1 MNISLREV
9 LTASGPVKLK
19 LIKIFDLVI
28 GGALAWLLP
37 AKRRPKTGGLR
48 DRKDP
53 YNPTRRHRRCRFYSA
68 GFKVDQEEISRFE
81 SRYFVR
87 AKKFGRFLFA
97 RAAVRPCLLL

>member
-28 GGALAWLLP
+28 GGALAWL
-37 AKRRPKTGGLR
+37 AGEKKAETGGLR

-53 YNPTRRHRRCRFYSA
+53 YNPTRRA
-68 GFKVDQEEISRFE
+68 
-81 SRYFVR
+81 
-87 AKKFGRFLFA
+87 
-97 RAAVRPCLLL
+97 